1 MGLDTVEIVMAVETE
16 FNIAIVDRDAE
27 SLVTVGDLYRYV
39 LRRLDLL
46 TGDPHACRSD
56 FPQIWHQVTRIV
68 SQQSGVPQERLHED
82 TQFVRDLRLD

>member
-56 FPQIWHQVTRIV
+56 F
-68 SQQSGVPQERLHED
+68 
-82 TQFVRDLRLD
+82 

>member
-16 FNIAIVDRDAE
+16 FNIAIADRDAE
-27 SLVTVGDLYRYV
+27 RLVSVGDLYRYV

-46 TGDPHACRSD
+46 RDPEAGRSD
-56 FPQIWHQVTRIV
+56 FPEVWHQVTRIV